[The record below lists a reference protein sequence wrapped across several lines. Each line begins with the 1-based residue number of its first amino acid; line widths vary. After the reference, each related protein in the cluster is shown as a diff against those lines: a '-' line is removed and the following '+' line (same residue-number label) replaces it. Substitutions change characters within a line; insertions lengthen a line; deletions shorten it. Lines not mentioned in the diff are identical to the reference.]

1 MNVNGKRVILCVCV
15 LVYVFS
21 RHRGEVLD
29 MGAHQE
35 GAGASPPQPQKE
47 ENHLQLYYR
56 LVSLL
61 SFVHRLSDCVAA
73 EGSASVWADGSVSER
88 EREREKGGGTD
99 CRAQRE
105 QQNVSC
111 CYQSCMNVGTF
122 CSNCVFPI
130 KVIVVCS

>member
-1 MNVNGKRVILCVCV
+1 MCL
-15 LVYVFS
+15 FS

-35 GAGASPPQPQKE
+35 GAGASPPQPQKK
-47 ENHLQLYYR
+47 ENHLQLYYW

-61 SFVHRLSDCVAA
+61 SLVHRLSDCVAA
-73 EGSASVWADGSVSER
+73 ESTASVWADGSVSER
-88 EREREKGGGTD
+88 ERERERGTD

-122 CSNCVFPI
+122 CSNCVFPV
-130 KVIVVCS
+130 KVIIVWS